1 MYKKCTMFMKNTR
14 HQNIYF
20 QNENVCNVLQK
31 CTMCIEKII
40 ENKIRNLRKTEE
52 KTKKLNKKW

>member
-1 MYKKCTMFMKNTR
+1 MLNMFK
-14 HQNIYF
+14 
-20 QNENVCNVLQK
+20 NVCNVLQK